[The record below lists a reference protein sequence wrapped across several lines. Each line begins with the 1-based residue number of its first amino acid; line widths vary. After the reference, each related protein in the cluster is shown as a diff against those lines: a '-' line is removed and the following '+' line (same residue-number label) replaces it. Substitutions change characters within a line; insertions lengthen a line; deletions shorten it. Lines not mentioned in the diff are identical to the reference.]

1 MFQLVALRHLARKK
15 YGDNMKYIRFLTT
28 YNIQGTTTVISDVP

>member
-15 YGDNMKYIRFLTT
+15 YGDNMKYLRFLTT
-28 YNIQGTTTVISDVP
+28 DNIQGSTVIPGVP